1 MTIQTNFIKLKERQ
15 REGLQRDIELYLKN
29 GGKIDHIP
37 TGLSAIAD
45 GRVHNGHV
53 VYSCMS
59 KRSHHV
65 LMPAKTVVA
74 PCTHECRNGHAAS
87 S

>member
-1 MTIQTNFIKLKERQ
+1 MTTMANFIKLKERQ
-15 REGLQRDIELYLKN
+15 RAGLQRDIELYLKN

-53 VYSCMS
+53 VYSEEDM
-59 KRSHHV
+59 
-65 LMPAKTVVA
+65 AKNKYRGPGIRYA
-74 PCTHECRNGHAAS
+74 KGDQ
-87 S
+87 

>member
-1 MTIQTNFIKLKERQ
+1 MTIQTNYIKLKERQ
-15 REGLQRDIELYLKN
+15 RAGLQRDIKLYLKN

-53 VYSCMS
+53 IYSEEDM
-59 KRSHHV
+59 
-65 LMPAKTVVA
+65 AKNKYRGPGIRYA
-74 PCTHECRNGHAAS
+74 NGDK
-87 S
+87 